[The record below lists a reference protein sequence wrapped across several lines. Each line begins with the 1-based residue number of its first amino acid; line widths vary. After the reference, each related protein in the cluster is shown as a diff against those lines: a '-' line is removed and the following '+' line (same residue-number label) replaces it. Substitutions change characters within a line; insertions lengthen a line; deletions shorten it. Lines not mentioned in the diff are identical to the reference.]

1 ALELVARIGNHAIF
15 RRHHRGPLRHGEID
29 AVIVAAVRPGS
40 EGRHDAA
47 LHRPPETI
55 AGHRIWRGKLL
66 VGGDTRRAH
75 SWSAWTRG
83 LVRCRDRSRRR
94 VLLLAGFI
102 IGALSLG
109 AVRFTRLLRLLFG
122 ERGAWRRNPSRLHH
136 VHVRLIL
143 GRRSLLGN
151 GRRRRQRSAP
161 DHRLGLRLAW
171 PRIGGLLDAR
181 ARRRRIGVAGTWAIG
196 RWRQGGA

>member
-1 ALELVARIGNHAIF
+1 MYLRLGRGASGASLGNDLAAAHLVAALDQDLLIMRVGRHPVVGVADQDEIAIALELVARIGHHAIF
-15 RRHHRGPLRHGEID
+15 CRHHRGPLRHGEID

-83 LVRCRDRSRRR
+83 LVRCRDRTRRC
-94 VLLLAGFI
+94 VLLLAG

-109 AVRFTRLLRLLFG
+109 TVGLARLL
-122 ERGAWRRNPSRLHH
+122 
-136 VHVRLIL
+136 
-143 GRRSLLGN
+143 
-151 GRRRRQRSAP
+151 
-161 DHRLGLRLAW
+161 
-171 PRIGGLLDAR
+171 
-181 ARRRRIGVAGTWAIG
+181 
-196 RWRQGGA
+196 